1 MKFKRPSLFSV
12 LIFLC
17 AILVV
22 AIIIFIIVNST
33 SQKINENESEMSRI
47 DSIEGDQ
54 NIVLDSDGNKV
65 NSSKETLSQKNVDGF
80 IFDSFEISFKSG
92 VSTITFEI
100 YNPENDDKNLGE
112 YELKVLD
119 EYDNVVGRVVDNA
132 GIIEGLQ
139 RKEISL
145 QLKGDISN
153 LANIQINKIVY
164 EEI

>member
-12 LIFLC
+12 LICLGVV
-17 AILVV
+17 LVV
-22 AIIIFIIVNST
+22 LIIIFVIMSST
-33 SQKINENESEMSRI
+33 SKKINGDESEMSRI

-54 NIVLDSDGNKV
+54 NVVLDSDGNKV
-65 NSSKETLSQKNVDGF
+65 NSSKETLSQKTVDGF

-100 YNPENDDKNLGE
+100 YNPESEDKNLGE

-119 EYDNVVGRVVDNA
+119 EYDNIVGRVVDNA

-139 RKEISL
+139 RKEVSL

-153 LANIQINKIVY
+153 LENIQINKIVY

>member
-1 MKFKRPSLFSV
+1 MKCKRPSLFSV
-12 LIFLC
+12 LVCLGVV
-17 AILVV
+17 LVGLV
-22 AIIIFIIVNST
+22 IIFVVMSST
-33 SQKINENESEMSRI
+33 SKKLNEDESEMSRI

-54 NIVLDSDGNKV
+54 NVVLDSDGNKV
-65 NSSKETLSQKNVDGF
+65 NSSKDTLSQKTVDGF

-100 YNPENDDKNLGE
+100 YNPENEDKNLGE

-119 EYDNVVGRVVDNA
+119 EYDNIVGRVVDNA

-139 RKEISL
+139 RKEVSL

-153 LANIQINKIVY
+153 LENIQINKIVY

>member
-12 LIFLC
+12 LICLGVV
-17 AILVV
+17 LVV
-22 AIIIFIIVNST
+22 LIIIFVIMSST
-33 SQKINENESEMSRI
+33 SKKINGDESEMSKI

-54 NIVLDSDGNKV
+54 NVVLDSDGNKV

-80 IFDSFEISFKSG
+80 IFDSFEICFKSG

-100 YNPENDDKNLGE
+100 YNPENEDKNLGE

-119 EYDNVVGRVVDNA
+119 EYDNIVGRVVDNA

-139 RKEISL
+139 RKEVSL

-153 LANIQINKIVY
+153 LENIQINKIVY